1 MVRNRGARW
10 AVAVAVA
17 GLVAGCS
24 SGGSDAA
31 DTTRAP
37 GSGSTTTEATATG
50 SSAAAP
56 EVEDFTGT
64 VAEFYEVPADL
75 PAGKPGEIIR
85 TMPVDAPDGQTGLR
99 IMYHSTDAEDEDRAA
114 TGLVFYPD
122 GEAPD
127 GGWPVLA
134 WTHGTTGLAPEC
146 APSRGGGRPPD
157 YGVEGVLVAPD
168 YIGLGPVGEVHPY
181 LSAAAEGHATID
193 AVAAARSLP
202 DAGAGD
208 DWVVAGVSQ
217 GGHAALVT
225 NEQAAERLPE
235 ADLLGTVAMAPGSEL
250 GEDFGDQIQIKVIT
264 TMVLMGLAAEDDSV
278 DAADYLSPE
287 ALAASPVITEGCV
300 QDIINTMAGPASAE
314 DYFTQDPR
322 DAPTGQAWVEEND
335 PGQVAGSPVLLV
347 QGDADTLVVPARTDA
362 LFERLCGIDQVTER
376 LDVPG
381 ATHDTVVDESMDQVT
396 AWVQARFAGEDPAD
410 DC

>member
-1 MVRNRGARW
+1 MIRSRGARW
-10 AVAVAVA
+10 AFVIGAL

-24 SGGSDAA
+24 SGGSDVA
-31 DTTRAP
+31 DTTSKR
-37 GSGSTTTEATATG
+37 STTTVATATG

-56 EVEDFTGT
+56 EVESFTGT
-64 VAEFYEVPADL
+64 VDEFYEVPDDL
-75 PAGKPGEIIR
+75 PAGEPGQLIR

-114 TGLVFYPD
+114 TGLVFWPGGD
-122 GEAPD
+122 APD

-134 WTHGTTGLAPEC
+134 WTHGTTGLASSC
-146 APSRGGGRPPD
+146 APSRGGGTPPD

-193 AVAAARSLP
+193 AVSAARSMP
-202 DAGAGD
+202 DAHAGD
-208 DWVVAGVSQ
+208 EWVVAGVSQ

-225 NEQAAERLPE
+225 NEQAAERLPD
-235 ADLLGTVAMAPGSEL
+235 ATLLGTVAMAPGAEL

-264 TMVLMGLAAEDDSV
+264 TMVLVGLAAEDDSV
-278 DAADYLSPE
+278 DPADYLSAD

-300 QDIINTMAGPASAE
+300 QEIITAMAGPAGAD
-314 DYFTQDPR
+314 DYFTEDPR
-322 DAPTGQAWVEEND
+322 DTPTGEAWVEEND
-335 PGQVAGSPVLLV
+335 PGQVAGSPLLLV
-347 QGDADTLVVPARTDA
+347 QGGADTLVVPARTDA
-362 LFERLCGIDQVTER
+362 LFDRLCGIGQVTER
-376 LDVPG
+376 LDIPT
-381 ATHDTVVDESMDQVT
+381 ANHDTVVDESQDQVT
-396 AWVQARFAGEDPAD
+396 AWIQARFAGEDPTD